1 MESWSRKQGASRA
14 REAQGK
20 VEDQEKDHPEGQGQ
34 KEDNFQD
41 DEEEV
46 EPGSLS

>member
-1 MESWSRKQGASRA
+1 MEPWGREQGASRA

-20 VEDQEKDHPEGQGQ
+20 VEDQEKDHREGQAQ
-34 KEDNFQD
+34 KKDNVQD

-46 EPGSLS
+46 DPGSLS